1 MKKII
6 TVTILIIIITTITIF
21 QNSKT
26 EKKEEPLKE
35 NYLSS
40 NTNKVELYDENF
52 EKVKELPRGTKVQKT
67 EKQKQKKRK

>member
-40 NTNKVELYDENF
+40 NTNKVERIEQNNKSY
-52 EKVKELPRGTKVQKT
+52 
-67 EKQKQKKRK
+67 